1 MRAAARQPEWVIVVA
16 MYFIIGGLILVS
28 IMLIVF
34 ALLPKGPKED
44 DAIRRRMTG
53 RSAQSNLAELRKEA
67 KKSVAQKVL
76 STVAPIAIPT
86 SMKNAEQVSRLRM
99 KLACAGLR
107 SESAPT
113 TFLASKTVL
122 AVLFGLGAI
131 GYVWAKGTAI
141 NNAVGIVTTALGI
154 GFLAPN
160 LWLSSAVSKRKGIIK
175 DGLPDTLDMMVIS
188 VESGL
193 GLDAA
198 FQRVGEEMKKV
209 HPALSEE
216 LTLVTLE
223 SQMGIPRSEA
233 LANMSVRTGLDEVR
247 SLVAI
252 INQAERFGTS
262 IAKALRNQ
270 SDALRVK
277 RRQAA
282 EERAQKTTVKLM
294 APLILFIFPA
304 ILVVLAGPAA
314 LKMIE
319 ALGNTPGLK

>member
-1 MRAAARQPEWVIVVA
+1 MTLYLLGGMVV
-16 MYFIIGGLILVS
+16 VS
-28 IMLIVF
+28 F
-34 ALLPKGPKED
+34 ALIAYALWPKSKD
-44 DAIRRRMTG
+44 DGEAVKRRMSG
-53 RSAQSNLAELRKEA
+53 KRAQDAVAAVRQQAKDSVA
-67 KKSVAQKVL
+67 KKVME
-76 STVAPIAIPT
+76 TVAPIAARKST
-86 SMKNAEQVSRLRM
+86 TQNAEEMSKLRCRLSTGGFR
-99 KLACAGLR
+99 G
-107 SESAPT
+107 ENAPT
-113 TFLASKTVL
+113 TFLAMKTIM
-122 AVLFGLGAI
+122 AVILGIAAAA
-131 GYVWAKGTAI
+131 YMWAKGSTMMNGMGMTLVA
-141 NNAVGIVTTALGI
+141 AGA
-154 GFLAPN
+154 GFLAPDF
-160 LWLSSAVSKRKGIIK
+160 WLSSAISKRSESIRH
-175 DGLPDTLDMMVIS
+175 GLPDTLDLMVIT

-198 FQRVGEEMKKV
+198 FQRVGDEMKHV
-209 HPALSEE
+209 HPSLAEE
-216 LTLVTLE
+216 LQLVTLE

-233 LANMSVRTGLDEVR
+233 LNNFAARTGIEESR

-262 IAKALRNQ
+262 IARALRNQ

-319 ALGNTPGLK
+319 TLSNTPGLL

>member
-1 MRAAARQPEWVIVVA
+1 MTIYILAAMVVVSAVLIVYA
-16 MYFIIGGLILVS
+16 LWPKPTEENES
-28 IMLIVF
+28 IM
-34 ALLPKGPKED
+34 
-44 DAIRRRMTG
+44 RRMAG
-53 RSAQSNLAELRKEA
+53 RRAQAAMRELRKQAKESVA
-67 KKSVAQKVL
+67 KKVL
-76 STVAPIAIPT
+76 NTVAPIAIRSST
-86 SMKNAEQVSRLRM
+86 KNDKEQMSKLRI
-99 KLACAGLR
+99 KLSNAGLR
-107 SESAPT
+107 GENAPT
-113 TFLASKTVL
+113 TFLASKTL
-122 AVLFGLGAI
+122 MAVLLGIAAI
-131 GYVWAKGTAI
+131 GYVWTKGSALENAI
-141 NNAVGIVTTALGI
+141 GIIMIGAGL

-160 LWLSSAVSKRKGIIK
+160 LWLSSAVSKRMEKIRN
-175 DGLPDTLDMMVIS
+175 GLPDTLDMMVIS

-216 LTLVTLE
+216 LQIVTME
-223 SQMGIPRSEA
+223 SQMGIPRAEA
-233 LANMSVRTGLDEVR
+233 LNNLSSRSGLDEVR

-319 ALGNTPGLK
+319 ALGNTPGLL

>member
-1 MRAAARQPEWVIVVA
+1 MNTTI
-16 MYFIIGGLILVS
+16 YLLGGMAIVS
-28 IMLIVF
+28 IMLIIYAF
-34 ALLPKGPKED
+34 WPKPTKDD
-44 DAIRRRMTG
+44 DAIKRRMIG
-53 RSAQSNLAELRKEA
+53 RRGQNAMQELRRQAKESVA
-67 KKSVAQKVL
+67 KKVMDA
-76 STVAPIAIPT
+76 VAPIAIRS
-86 SMKNAEQVSRLRM
+86 SMKNDVAQMSKLRM
-99 KLACAGLR
+99 KLAMAGLR

-113 TFLASKTVL
+113 TFLASKTVM
-122 AVLFGLGAI
+122 AVLLGLAAATF
-131 GYVWAKGTAI
+131 VWAKGTTLQ
-141 NNAVGIVTTALGI
+141 NAVGITMIGVGL

-160 LWLSSAVSKRKGIIK
+160 LWLSSAVSKRQEKIRN
-175 DGLPDTLDMMVIS
+175 GLPDTLDMMVIS

-193 GLDAA
+193 GLDGA
-198 FQRVGEEMKKV
+198 FQRVGDEMKKV
-209 HPALSEE
+209 HPTLSEE
-216 LTLVTLE
+216 LQLVTLE

-233 LANMSVRTGLDEVR
+233 LTNLSTRTGLDEVR

-252 INQAERFGTS
+252 INQTERFGTS

-319 ALGNTPGLK
+319 ALGNTPGL

>member
-1 MRAAARQPEWVIVVA
+1 MDSYI
-16 MYFIIGGLILVS
+16 YLLGGMAVLS
-28 IMLIVF
+28 I
-34 ALLPKGPKED
+34 ALLLYSFWPQGDSDEEALK
-44 DAIRRRMTG
+44 RRMTG
-53 RSAQSNLAELRKEA
+53 RRAQSSVHDLRQQAKE
-67 KKSVAQKVL
+67 SVAKRVMD
-76 STVAPIAIPT
+76 TVAPMAIRAAT
-86 SMKNAEQVSRLRM
+86 KNDPEQMSKLRM
-99 KLACAGLR
+99 KLSSAGLR
-107 SESAPT
+107 GETAPM
-113 TFLASKTVL
+113 TFLASKTVVAILLGL
-122 AVLFGLGAI
+122 AAAA
-131 GYVWAKGTAI
+131 YVWAKGTTLENAI
-141 NNAVGIVTTALGI
+141 GITMTAIGF

-160 LWLSSAVSKRKGIIK
+160 IWLSSAISKRAEKIK
-175 DGLPDTLDMMVIS
+175 NGLPDTLDMMVIS

-198 FQRVGEEMKKV
+198 FQRVGDEMKKV
-209 HPALSEE
+209 HPILSEE
-216 LTLVTLE
+216 LQLVTLE

-233 LANMSVRTGLDEVR
+233 LANLGTRTGLDEVR

-319 ALGNTPGLK
+319 ALGNTPGLL

>member
-1 MRAAARQPEWVIVVA
+1 MNLYLVGGMVIFSIA
-16 MYFIIGGLILVS
+16 LIIYSLW
-28 IMLIVF
+28 
-34 ALLPKGPKED
+34 PKADVD
-44 DAIRRRMTG
+44 DEAIKRRMTG
-53 RSAQSNLAELRKEA
+53 RKPHSSLSNLRKQA
-67 KKSVAQKVL
+67 KESVAKRVL
-76 STVAPIAIPT
+76 DTVAPLAVRPAMMQ
-86 SMKNAEQVSRLRM
+86 SAEQMSKLRL
-99 KLACAGLR
+99 KLASAGYR
-107 SESAPT
+107 TETAPT
-113 TFLASKTVL
+113 TYLASKTVVAIL
-122 AVLFGLGAI
+122 LGLGAAAF
-131 GYVWAKGTAI
+131 VWAKGYPIATG
-141 NNAVGIVTTALGI
+141 VGIVLVGAGL
-154 GFLAPN
+154 GFLIPD
-160 LWLSSAVSKRKGIIK
+160 LWLSSAMSGRQERIRNS
-175 DGLPDTLDMMVIS
+175 LPDCLDMLVIS

-198 FQRVGEEMKKV
+198 FQRVGDEMRHV
-209 HPALSEE
+209 HPTVSEE
-216 LTLVTLE
+216 LQIVTLE

-233 LANMSVRTGLDEVR
+233 LGNLSSRTGVDEVR

-314 LKMIE
+314 LKLIE
-319 ALGNTPGLK
+319 TLKNTPGLL

>member
-1 MRAAARQPEWVIVVA
+1 MNVYLYALGGMAVLSITL
-16 MYFIIGGLILVS
+16 IIYA
-28 IMLIVF
+28 F
-34 ALLPKGPKED
+34 WPKPTQDD
-44 DAIRRRMTG
+44 DAIKRRMIG
-53 RSAQSNLAELRKEA
+53 RRGQKAIQELRRQAKESVA
-67 KKSVAQKVL
+67 KKVL
-76 STVAPIAIPT
+76 DTVAPIAIRS
-86 SMKNAEQVSRLRM
+86 SMKNDVEQMSKLRM
-99 KLACAGLR
+99 KLATAGLR
-107 SESAPT
+107 TESAPT
-113 TFLASKTVL
+113 TFLASKTVM
-122 AVLFGLGAI
+122 AVLLGLAAAT
-131 GYVWAKGTAI
+131 YVWAKGMPLENAI
-141 NNAVGIVTTALGI
+141 GITMIGAGL

-160 LWLSSAVSKRKGIIK
+160 MWLSSAVSKRQEKIRN
-175 DGLPDTLDMMVIS
+175 GLPDTLDMMVIS

-198 FQRVGEEMKKV
+198 FQRVGDEMKKV

-216 LTLVTLE
+216 LQLVTLE

-233 LANMSVRTGLDEVR
+233 LSNMSNRTGLDEVR

-319 ALGNTPGLK
+319 ALSRTPGLL

>member
-1 MRAAARQPEWVIVVA
+1 MTTYYIL
-16 MYFIIGGLILVS
+16 GGLILVS

-34 ALLPKGPKED
+34 AFLPKGPKDD
-44 DAIRRRMTG
+44 DAIRRRIVG
-53 RSAQSNLAELRKEA
+53 RGAQNNLSDLRKQAKESVA
-67 KKSVAQKVL
+67 KKVL
-76 STVAPIAIPT
+76 NSVAPIAIPS
-86 SMKNAEQVSRLRM
+86 SMKNAEQMSKLRM

-113 TFLASKTVL
+113 TFLASKTVV
-122 AVLFGLGAI
+122 AALFCLGAI
-131 GYVWAKGTAI
+131 GYVWARGVSIPNAI
-141 NNAVGIVTTALGI
+141 GIVTTAMGL

-160 LWLSSAVSKRKGIIK
+160 LWLSSAVSKRRGIIK

-198 FQRVGEEMKKV
+198 FQRVGDEMKKV
-209 HPALSEE
+209 HPTLSEE
-216 LTLVTLE
+216 LQLVTLE
-223 SQMGIPRSEA
+223 SQMGIPRHEA
-233 LANMSVRTGLDEVR
+233 LANMSTRTGLDEVR

-270 SDALRVK
+270 SDALRIK

>member
-1 MRAAARQPEWVIVVA
+1 MNLYIYAL
-16 MYFIIGGLILVS
+16 GGMAVVS
-28 IMLIVF
+28 IMLIIYAF
-34 ALLPKGPKED
+34 WPKPTQDD
-44 DAIRRRMTG
+44 DAIKRRMVG
-53 RSAQSNLAELRKEA
+53 RRGQNAMQELRRQAKE
-67 KKSVAQKVL
+67 SVAKRVID
-76 STVAPIAIPT
+76 TVAPIAIRS
-86 SMKNAEQVSRLRM
+86 SMKNDVAQMSKLRM
-99 KLACAGLR
+99 KLATAGLR
-107 SESAPT
+107 TESAPT
-113 TFLASKTVL
+113 TFLASKTVM
-122 AVLFGLGAI
+122 AVLLGVVAAT
-131 GYVWAKGTAI
+131 YVWAKGTSLE
-141 NNAVGIVTTALGI
+141 NAVGITMIGAGM
-154 GFLAPN
+154 GFLTPN
-160 LWLSSAVSKRKGIIK
+160 LWLSSAVSKRQEKIRN
-175 DGLPDTLDMMVIS
+175 GLPDTLDMMVIS

-198 FQRVGEEMKKV
+198 FQRVGDEMKKV
-209 HPALSEE
+209 HPTLSEE
-216 LTLVTLE
+216 LQLVTLE

-233 LANMSVRTGLDEVR
+233 LANMSSRTGLDEVR

-319 ALGNTPGLK
+319 ALGNTPGLL

>member
-1 MRAAARQPEWVIVVA
+1 VNLYLVGGMVIFSIA
-16 MYFIIGGLILVS
+16 LIIYSLW
-28 IMLIVF
+28 
-34 ALLPKGPKED
+34 PKADVD
-44 DAIRRRMTG
+44 DEAIKRRMTG
-53 RSAQSNLAELRKEA
+53 RKPHSSLSNLRKQA
-67 KKSVAQKVL
+67 KESVAKRVL
-76 STVAPIAIPT
+76 DTVAPLAVRPAMMQ
-86 SMKNAEQVSRLRM
+86 SAEQMSKLRL
-99 KLACAGLR
+99 KLASAGYR
-107 SESAPT
+107 TETAPT
-113 TFLASKTVL
+113 TYLASKTVVAIL
-122 AVLFGLGAI
+122 LGLGAAAF
-131 GYVWAKGTAI
+131 VWAKGYPIATG
-141 NNAVGIVTTALGI
+141 VGIVLVGAGL
-154 GFLAPN
+154 GFLIPD
-160 LWLSSAVSKRKGIIK
+160 LWLSSAMSGRQERIRNS
-175 DGLPDTLDMMVIS
+175 LPDCLDMLVIS

-198 FQRVGEEMKKV
+198 FQRVGDEMRHV
-209 HPALSEE
+209 HPTVSEE
-216 LTLVTLE
+216 LQIVTLE

-233 LANMSVRTGLDEVR
+233 LGNLSSRTGVDEVR

-314 LKMIE
+314 LKLIE
-319 ALGNTPGLK
+319 TLKNTPGLL